1 MNPFNIAARLSA
13 EAKRLAMLNGDFDS
27 DDDDDDDGMDGV
39 ASTGAGGKRTIDE
52 VYEHTTDLNCA
63 PTRRIRLSGGNST
76 SSTGR

>member
-27 DDDDDDDGMDGV
+27 DDDDDGMDGV

-52 VYEHTTDLNCA
+52 VKESSEVKSA
-63 PTRRIRLSGGNST
+63 SAGLSISPHVISPSPPEVNK
-76 SSTGR
+76 